1 MVKMVVKLVAN
12 PSVKSLR
19 EILLRVYG
27 HAAPNIPMVT
37 VMNLY
42 PAIADHA
49 LRLALPAKINA
60 KIEVVAMPGDACP
73 EAAVVKVP
81 FAENPVAAMAVM
93 KAETLVIVRALTA
106 TTKAPYLLMPLQE
119 QPVSVPFGLPM

>member
-73 EAAVVKVP
+73 EAAAVKVP

-119 QPVSVPFGLPM
+119 QPVSVPFWLPM